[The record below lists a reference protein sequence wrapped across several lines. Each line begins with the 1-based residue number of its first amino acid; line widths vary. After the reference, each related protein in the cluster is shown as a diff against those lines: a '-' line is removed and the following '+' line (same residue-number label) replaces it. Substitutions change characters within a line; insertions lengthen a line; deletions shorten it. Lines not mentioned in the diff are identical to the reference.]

1 MSRMWSWILEPDVG
15 LNNANWRIRD
25 GEWWNNR
32 ASELGNAR
40 FEKLEQLSQSE
51 SRSFLVAYWRIRANP
66 GSV

>member
-25 GEWWNNR
+25 GEWWNDG

-40 FEKLEQLSQSE
+40 LEKLEQLS
-51 SRSFLVAYWRIRANP
+51 
-66 GSV
+66 